1 MCVCVCGRFFESPSA
16 LGLGPTKRG
25 IPSAV
30 SKEALL
36 MRDNKAQRHTS
47 EKGSRGSR
55 CEISHLFGGAPC
67 PKAGKEKVDSLLLC
81 ERHALEVKLEG
92 QIECW
97 GGILFHIDLWSREA
111 RRREREDVVGLLE
124 VQRDQA
130 TSARQLAR
138 TDLDRLRSTDTSL
151 GALGTLGSAEEVLKR
166 SPLKRDPPPLPPR
179 GAPQLVRGL
188 RRHRRR

>member
-1 MCVCVCGRFFESPSA
+1 VQWA
-16 LGLGPTKRG
+16 
-25 IPSAV
+25 
-30 SKEALL
+30 KEAPL
-36 MRDNKAQRHTS
+36 MRENKSQEHS
-47 EKGSRGSR
+47 QEKGSRGSR
-55 CEISHLFGGAPC
+55 CEINHLFGGAPC
-67 PKAGKEKVDSLLLC
+67 PKAPKEKVDSLLLC

-97 GGILFHIDLWSREA
+97 GGMLFHIELWSREA

-138 TDLDRLRSTDTSL
+138 TDLEVLRSTDTSL
-151 GALGTLGSAEEVLKR
+151 GTFGSAEEVLTR
-166 SPLKRDPPPLPPR
+166 GSLKRGPPRLPPR
-179 GAPQLVRGL
+179 GARPLSRGL